1 MIVAVELITDDID
14 NDSKIEVIHLLNDFF
29 WMDVIQTANIVRNKV
44 AVKEVWHFSDI
55 YFIIVDYLVVREN
68 GRVDYSNVLIVLVSL
83 FLVCLVVL
91 ERITVETSGVINVQ
105 II

>member
-1 MIVAVELITDDID
+1 
-14 NDSKIEVIHLLNDFF
+14 
-29 WMDVIQTANIVRNKV
+29 MDVIQTANIVRNKV